1 VVTDDYANSQKVR
14 GERLDMILDKN
25 LLKENELKEILANI
39 SSGNK
44 TWQQEDQ
51 TQLVQSMMLHIG
63 SLDSELRDNLIYGSF
78 YELIREKN
86 LLEHSLLTELLE
98 ECLNNLLCK
107 GIEERESDL
116 VFTRTFTSLLIALIL
131 YRDNEDDFLSEHKI
145 NECKDRLLA
154 YLSAETDVRGYVPV
168 KAWAHSVAHMADAID
183 ELVKNP
189 KLNKASYIEVVGT
202 LFNVILQE
210 NYAYI
215 HEEDERILVPIFT
228 MLEHGLEEQEITKL
242 LQELPTT
249 LNVKKE
255 QLDVQHH
262 RILVFNCKS
271 FVKSFYIKTNGKP
284 KFAALH
290 KSIEACLDEL

>member
-1 VVTDDYANSQKVR
+1 M
-14 GERLDMILDKN
+14 LKN
-25 LLKENELKEILANI
+25 ETLLKENDLKEILRELN
-39 SSGNK
+39 SGVRS
-44 TWQQEDQ
+44 WQQVDQ
-51 TQLVQSMMLHIG
+51 TQLIQSMMLHIG

-107 GIEERESDL
+107 GIEDRESDL

-131 YRDNEDDFLSEHKI
+131 YRDNEDNFLSEHKI

-154 YLSAETDVRGYVPV
+154 YLSAESDVRGYVPV
-168 KAWAHSVAHMADAID
+168 KGWAHSVAHMADAID

-202 LFNVILQE
+202 LFNAILQE
-210 NYAYI
+210 DYAFI
-215 HEEDERILVPIFT
+215 HNEDERILVPIFT
-228 MLEHGLEEQEITKL
+228 MLEYGLEEQEITKL
-242 LQELPTT
+242 LQELPAT
-249 LNVKKE
+249 LKVKKE

-284 KFAALH
+284 KFATLH

>member
-1 VVTDDYANSQKVR
+1 
-14 GERLDMILDKN
+14 MILNEK
-25 LLKENELKEILANI
+25 LLGEKALKKLLSNI
-39 SSGNK
+39 ISGK
-44 TWQQEDQ
+44 KDWQQEDQ
-51 TQLVQSMMLHIG
+51 SQLIQSMMIHIG

-107 GIEERESDL
+107 GIEEGESDL

-131 YRDNEDDFLSEHKI
+131 FRDNADDFLSQQKI
-145 NECKDRLLA
+145 ADCKDKVLA
-154 YLSAETDVRGYVPV
+154 YLVAEKDVRGYVPV
-168 KAWAHSVAHMADAID
+168 KGWAHSVAHMADAIN

-189 KLNKASYIEVVGT
+189 KLDKGTYIEIVNA
-202 LFNVILQE
+202 LWDAILQE
-210 NYAYI
+210 NYAFI
-215 HEEDERILVPIFT
+215 HNEDERILVPIFT
-228 MLEHGLEEQEITKL
+228 MLEQGLEEHEIIKL
-242 LQELPTT
+242 LQQLPAT
-249 LNVKKE
+249 LKVKKE